1 MAEEEHESE
10 SNPIWGI
17 VAQVGGVLLLVGFV
31 LWLIATNVP
40 AATSLLLL
48 GIGIGGAA
56 SLLMFAWGFSV
67 YIARL
72 GNENRAE
79 GIHLMAWGVTI
90 LFGVIVL
97 GGILRF
103 LESYLA

>member
-1 MAEEEHESE
+1 MAEKKHEPE
-10 SNPIWGI
+10 PNPIWGI
-17 VAQVGGVLLLVGFV
+17 VAKVGSVLLLVGFV

-48 GIGIGGAA
+48 GIGIGGAV

-67 YIARL
+67 YIARM
-72 GNENRAE
+72 GNDNRAD
-79 GIHLMAWGVTI
+79 GLDLMAWAVTI
-90 LFGVIVL
+90 LFGVIAL

-103 LESYLA
+103 LEIF